1 MTKLWKYDFDI
12 AKYTK
17 AIELNPDNYGAYS
30 NRGIAYQKKGNIISL
45 SLISAKPLN

>member
-30 NRGIAYQKKGNIISL
+30 NRGIAYQKKGNIISIPDF
-45 SLISAKPLN
+45 SKSH